1 MAFRNVVNTGITSQ
15 HPTRTHSHTHP
26 HPHPHAHT
34 KLGALRL
41 MAETQQDRARPTAAG
56 YEHYPAHEDQADGPS
71 SATLSQAGVM
81 GPGPATRYKIKNIS
95 NIQ

>member
-71 SATLSQAGVM
+71 SAALSQAGVM

>member
-1 MAFRNVVNTGITSQ
+1 MAGGRHGLQERGEHRDHKSAPYT
-15 HPTRTHSHTHP
+15 

-71 SATLSQAGVM
+71 SAALSQAGVM